1 MLSDN
6 FLCTWSSPVPQP
18 PVLHHEPE
26 RGVGHARQ
34 ALMRER
40 RPGIK
45 LSAEEPR
52 DDFGSLGPDQCAT
65 AGQYV
70 AGALCELCVFARRR
84 RHWLAE
90 QRRRRDA
97 ASASV
102 TLPVPLVPEED
113 SAPLTSP
120 RRRQSHEAHTA

>member
-1 MLSDN
+1 MGLAAAVGDVFVEAAEAVSIVN
-6 FLCTWSSPVPQP
+6 GVLGRSPPVPQP
-18 PVLHHEPE
+18 PILHHEPE

-45 LSAEEPR
+45 PS
-52 DDFGSLGPDQCAT
+52 
-65 AGQYV
+65 
-70 AGALCELCVFARRR
+70 AGALCEICVFARRR

-97 ASASV
+97 AAV
-102 TLPVPLVPEED
+102 TLPVPLVPED
-113 SAPLTSP
+113 DARDAADAPLTSP
-120 RRRQSHEAHTA
+120 RRRQSQAAATDVL